1 MGSASPR
8 AAEPRCVMKGSYSS
22 PDPEVEIELLLRE
35 LFQLHDL
42 NRDGLLGELE
52 LIQLNKKIAMLHHG
66 EDVDK
71 EEVAERFH
79 TLFRPKLD
87 PSGRPV
93 PYPVFRNFMKGVLR
107 EIDRN
112 PIAQN
117 MVLEQFIAEADSAR
131 KLFRSMSMYSASDE
145 PLLRGAGVTATS
157 PVGASWCER
166 STSAG
171 WQVPTPSS
179 CTVRRAPV
187 YDDLD
192 CEGVVGQEGI

>member
-1 MGSASPR
+1 
-8 AAEPRCVMKGSYSS
+8 VKGSYSS
-22 PDPEVEIELLLRE
+22 PDPEVEIELLLKE
-35 LFQLHDL
+35 LFRLHDL
-42 NRDGLLGELE
+42 NRDGLLEELE

-71 EEVAERFH
+71 KEVAERFH
-79 TLFRPKLD
+79 TLFRSKLD
-87 PSGRPV
+87 PLGRPV
-93 PYPVFRNFMKGVLR
+93 SFPVFRDYMKGVLR

-117 MVLEQFIAEADSAR
+117 MILEQFIAEADSAQ
-131 KLFRSMSMYSASDE
+131 KLFRSLSMYSASDE
-145 PLLRGAGVTATS
+145 PLLRGAGVKAKS
-157 PVGASWCER
+157 PVGTCVCER
-166 STSAG
+166 STSTG